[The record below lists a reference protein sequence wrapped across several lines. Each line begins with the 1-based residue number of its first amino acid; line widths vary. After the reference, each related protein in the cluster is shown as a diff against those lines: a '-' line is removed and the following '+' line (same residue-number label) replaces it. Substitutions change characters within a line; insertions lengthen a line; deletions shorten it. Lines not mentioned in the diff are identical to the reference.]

1 MENEEKTLQYLRQCG
16 ERIQEPDRR
25 AGKAGERH
33 WNSIAKP
40 LHGLGLLEDAL
51 IQIAAIQGTEDI
63 TLDKKAVVVMC
74 ADNGIIE
81 EGVSQ
86 SGHEVTTVV
95 TGNIAKGLAS
105 VNRMASCAG
114 ADVFPVDVG
123 MKDDLKL
130 KGLLVEKTRNGTRNF
145 LKEPAME
152 DEDMLAAIRAGVEMT
167 EMLSDGGYH
176 ILALGEMGIGNT
188 TTSSAVASVL
198 LGLPAEEVTGPGA
211 GLDKEGV
218 RRKIAVINQAA
229 AAWKLG
235 IHGPLSGDGEKD
247 TQLMMQETL
256 RTLRTVGGLD
266 LCALTGACIGG
277 AIYRVPI
284 VLDGLI
290 TAVAALTACRLLPG
304 VRDFLLPSHLGKE
317 PAMAAIYEELKFCPV
332 IHARLALGEG
342 TGAVAL
348 FPLLDMACQVY
359 RENATFGDLEMDA
372 YEDYR

>member
-1 MENEEKTLQYLRQCG
+1 MQYLETCG
-16 ERIQEPDRR
+16 KRIQGLDRR

-33 WNSIAKP
+33 WNKIAKP

-51 IQIAAIQGTEDI
+51 VQIAAIQGTEDI
-63 TLDKKAVVVMC
+63 SLEKKAVIVMC

-81 EGVSQ
+81 EGISQ
-86 SGHEVTTVV
+86 SGYEVTTVV

-123 MKDDLKL
+123 MKEDLQL
-130 KGLLVEKTRNGTRNF
+130 PGLLVKKTRNGTCNF

-152 DEDMLAAIRAGVEMT
+152 DRDMLAALQAGVEMV
-167 EMLSDGGYH
+167 EKLASEGYRL
-176 ILALGEMGIGNT
+176 LALGEMGIGNT
-188 TTSSAVASVL
+188 TTSSALASVM
-198 LGLPAEEVTGPGA
+198 LGVPAEKVTGPGA

-218 RRKIAVINQAA
+218 RHKTEVIDRAI
-229 AAWKLG
+229 AAWRLESA
-235 IHGPLSGDGEKD
+235 GPLQEGGEQVRE
-247 TQLMMQETL
+247 TQRRETL
-256 RTLRTVGGLD
+256 RALRTVGGLD

-277 AIYRVPI
+277 AVFRVPV

-290 TAVAALTACRLLPG
+290 TAVAALAACRLLPG

-317 PAMAAIYEELKFCPV
+317 PAMAAIYEELKAVPV

-372 YEDYR
+372 YEDYGTQEVPVC

>member
-1 MENEEKTLQYLRQCG
+1 M
-16 ERIQEPDRR
+16 
-25 AGKAGERH
+25 
-33 WNSIAKP
+33 
-40 LHGLGLLEDAL
+40 
-51 IQIAAIQGTEDI
+51 
-63 TLDKKAVVVMC
+63 
-74 ADNGIIE
+74 
-81 EGVSQ
+81 
-86 SGHEVTTVV
+86 
-95 TGNIAKGLAS
+95 
-105 VNRMASCAG
+105 
-114 ADVFPVDVG
+114 
-123 MKDDLKL
+123 
-130 KGLLVEKTRNGTRNF
+130 
-145 LKEPAME
+145 
-152 DEDMLAAIRAGVEMT
+152 
-167 EMLSDGGYH
+167 
-176 ILALGEMGIGNT
+176 
-188 TTSSAVASVL
+188 
-198 LGLPAEEVTGPGA
+198 TGPGA

>member
-1 MENEEKTLQYLRQCG
+1 
-16 ERIQEPDRR
+16 
-25 AGKAGERH
+25 
-33 WNSIAKP
+33 
-40 LHGLGLLEDAL
+40 
-51 IQIAAIQGTEDI
+51 
-63 TLDKKAVVVMC
+63 
-74 ADNGIIE
+74 
-81 EGVSQ
+81 
-86 SGHEVTTVV
+86 
-95 TGNIAKGLAS
+95 
-105 VNRMASCAG
+105 MASCAG

-266 LCALTGACIGG
+266 LCALTRC
-277 AIYRVPI
+277 V
-284 VLDGLI
+284 
-290 TAVAALTACRLLPG
+290 
-304 VRDFLLPSHLGKE
+304 
-317 PAMAAIYEELKFCPV
+317 
-332 IHARLALGEG
+332 
-342 TGAVAL
+342 
-348 FPLLDMACQVY
+348 
-359 RENATFGDLEMDA
+359 
-372 YEDYR
+372 

>member
-1 MENEEKTLQYLRQCG
+1 
-16 ERIQEPDRR
+16 
-25 AGKAGERH
+25 
-33 WNSIAKP
+33 
-40 LHGLGLLEDAL
+40 
-51 IQIAAIQGTEDI
+51 
-63 TLDKKAVVVMC
+63 
-74 ADNGIIE
+74 
-81 EGVSQ
+81 
-86 SGHEVTTVV
+86 
-95 TGNIAKGLAS
+95 
-105 VNRMASCAG
+105 
-114 ADVFPVDVG
+114 
-123 MKDDLKL
+123 
-130 KGLLVEKTRNGTRNF
+130 
-145 LKEPAME
+145 ME

-304 VRDFLLPSHLGKE
+304 IRNFLLPSHLGRNR
-317 PAMAAIYEELKFCPV
+317 PWRPFMRNLSFAP
-332 IHARLALGEG
+332 
-342 TGAVAL
+342 
-348 FPLLDMACQVY
+348 
-359 RENATFGDLEMDA
+359 
-372 YEDYR
+372 

>member
-1 MENEEKTLQYLRQCG
+1 
-16 ERIQEPDRR
+16 
-25 AGKAGERH
+25 
-33 WNSIAKP
+33 
-40 LHGLGLLEDAL
+40 
-51 IQIAAIQGTEDI
+51 
-63 TLDKKAVVVMC
+63 
-74 ADNGIIE
+74 
-81 EGVSQ
+81 
-86 SGHEVTTVV
+86 
-95 TGNIAKGLAS
+95 
-105 VNRMASCAG
+105 
-114 ADVFPVDVG
+114 
-123 MKDDLKL
+123 
-130 KGLLVEKTRNGTRNF
+130 
-145 LKEPAME
+145 
-152 DEDMLAAIRAGVEMT
+152 
-167 EMLSDGGYH
+167 
-176 ILALGEMGIGNT
+176 MGIGNT

-256 RTLRTVGGLD
+256 LSWARIGGLD